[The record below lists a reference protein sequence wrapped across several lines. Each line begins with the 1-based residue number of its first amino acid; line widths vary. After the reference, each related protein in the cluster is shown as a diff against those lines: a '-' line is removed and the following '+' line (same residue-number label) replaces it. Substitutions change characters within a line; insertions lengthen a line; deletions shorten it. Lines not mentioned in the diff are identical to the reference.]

1 MDSGQLSEGADIVLA
16 GPGVDLVAGR
26 ERPHRQAHP
35 HDQAC
40 HVVTEH
46 EGHAV
51 GQDQL
56 ELAVPDLGVE
66 EVDARRPHLH
76 QDVMLTDTGL
86 GHLSHLQAVFAAV
99 PADCERF
106 HDFSSLSSR
115 ASAAAVPIPEEA
127 PVTSAAGR
135 VAVTLD
141 SLID

>member
-1 MDSGQLSEGADIVLA
+1 MDSGQLSEGADGVLA

-26 ERPHRQAHP
+26 ERPHRRARP

-66 EVDARRPHLH
+66 QVDARRPHLH

-86 GHLSHLQAVFAAV
+86 GHLPHLQAVFAAV
-99 PADCERF
+99 PADYERF
-106 HDFSSLSSR
+106 HYF
-115 ASAAAVPIPEEA
+115 
-127 PVTSAAGR
+127 
-135 VAVTLD
+135 
-141 SLID
+141 